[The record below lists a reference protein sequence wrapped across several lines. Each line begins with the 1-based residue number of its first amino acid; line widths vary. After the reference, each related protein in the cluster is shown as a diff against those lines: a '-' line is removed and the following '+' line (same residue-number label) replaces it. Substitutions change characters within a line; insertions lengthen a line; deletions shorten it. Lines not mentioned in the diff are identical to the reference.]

1 MFFGWKVVAV
11 AFVVALFS
19 WGLSFYGL
27 GIYLVVLHEQHGWPI
42 SLISFAITAYYVLA
56 AGAIVFVGDAFDR
69 FGPRT
74 VVLVSMAALALSV
87 LALPVLSQPWQLYAV
102 FAFMAVGW
110 AGMGGAAITAIVAP
124 WFDRKRGLAVSL
136 ALNGA
141 SAGGLVLVPLWTAL
155 IVTVGFGWAAVIIVT
170 GMVVLLAPLATLWLP
185 RGPHVFGVG
194 PDGAAPAPAPAHRP
208 RAAVGA
214 QVERA
219 TLPASPHFW
228 TIALPFALG
237 LFAQVGF
244 LTHQIAYLT
253 PHVGAARAA
262 LAVSLTTLAA
272 IVGRVVTGF
281 FIDRVDRRLAAAANF
296 FLQAVAVVAM
306 ILWPSPAMLYAACVA
321 FGLAVGNMITFPA
334 LIVQAEYPAA
344 YFSRVV
350 SLVLAINQVTF
361 AFGPGLVGWARD
373 RTDAYTAGLL
383 LCAACEVVGG
393 LVVMIGAPREGRR
406 ARW

>member
-1 MFFGWKVVAV
+1 VFFGWKVVLV

-27 GIYLVVLHEQHGWPI
+27 GIYLVVLHQQHGWPI
-42 SLISFAITAYYVLA
+42 ALISFAITTYYVVA
-56 AGAIVFVGDAFDR
+56 AGLIVFVGDAFDR
-69 FGPRT
+69 FGPRA
-74 VVLVSMAALALSV
+74 VVLSAMVALGLSI
-87 LALPVLSQPWQLYAV
+87 LLLPALSQPWQLYAA
-102 FAFMAVGW
+102 FALMAVGW
-110 AGMGGAAITAIVAP
+110 AGMGGAAITAIIAP
-124 WFDRKRGLAVSL
+124 WFDSKRGLAVSL

-155 IVTVGFGWAAVIIVT
+155 IATMGFAGAAVAIVG
-170 GMVVLLAPLATLWLP
+170 GMVALLTPLAIAWLP
-185 RGPHVFGVG
+185 RGPHVLGLD
-194 PDGAAPAPAPAHRP
+194 PDGVPLPARPTAAP
-208 RAAVGA
+208 RAAGDGA
-214 QVERA
+214 QLPRA
-219 TLPASPHFW
+219 RLLASPHFW

-244 LTHQIAYLT
+244 LTHQIAFMT
-253 PHVGAARAA
+253 PRIGVARAA

-272 IVGRVVTGF
+272 IVGRVGTGF
-281 FIDRVDRRLAAAANF
+281 FIDRVDRRLAAAGNF
-296 FLQAVAVVAM
+296 FLQALAVVAM
-306 ILWPSPAMLYAACVA
+306 ILWPSPAVLYATCIA

-334 LIVQAEYPAA
+334 LIVQDEYPKEQ
-344 YFSRVV
+344 FSRVV

-373 RTDAYTAGLL
+373 RTDSYTAGLL

-393 LVVMIGAPREGRR
+393 LVVMLRVREARR